1 MNSTKAN
8 SKRNPRRTAK
18 DRWEEEKLLT
28 SDKSQ
33 LIDLPLVKLLALPEA
48 WECLE
53 EDEKKEILDLL
64 PADTHPKPH
73 TPPDDPDV
81 KIPPLPESFVRYGE
95 HWRDAIRH
103 FQLDLQNGRYDPQWV
118 REAEEAVQQRAA
130 GKFDKFKEQEFE
142 EFWGQKQKM
151 DRTLTA
157 GQSSAVKLSTLIE
170 HGVVRKG
177 DIWKWSRSFSRP
189 KTLVEKEARIID
201 IDGHSLT
208 FAIPPGQ
215 RVFLKAAPA
224 PDETKATIVDKPESS
239 PKAPPISP
247 ISDCFMVEKDEALD
261 TKDEPEAPPSRKR
274 SAEPETEPPAKRPRG
289 RPHKQP
295 RATAKSKANIAVQII
310 NLEPEGEQSPTL
322 PNGQGY
328 DEPAPE
334 LQNGNQ
340 EPADEMMTD
349 LNSAQNANHEELP
362 SPSTINGESD
372 EIIVPNITLPTGL
385 TLKMLEV
392 DGRVKPTN
400 GNAWKEIR
408 CFRDNQDM
416 GTLWE
421 VRQAWYVK
429 TQIR

>member
-1 MNSTKAN
+1 MDSTNAKP
-8 SKRNPRRTAK
+8 KRTIPRRAAK

-33 LIDLPLVKLLALPEA
+33 LIDIPLVKLLALPEA
-48 WECLE
+48 WDCLE
-53 EDEKKEILDLL
+53 ESEKREILDLL
-64 PADTHPKPH
+64 PADTHPNPH
-73 TPPDDPDV
+73 PPADEPDA

-151 DRTLTA
+151 DRTLIA

-170 HGVVRKG
+170 HGVIRKG
-177 DIWKWSRSFSRP
+177 DIWKWSRSYARP
-189 KTLVEKEARIID
+189 KTLVEKEARIIE
-201 IDGHSLT
+201 INGHALT
-208 FAIPPGQ
+208 FVIPAGQ

-224 PDETKATIVDKPESS
+224 PDVKESAVAEKPETLLETPPSSPLSEPPSSDWEDPFEKVDKSQALTSS
-239 PKAPPISP
+239 
-247 ISDCFMVEKDEALD
+247 
-261 TKDEPEAPPSRKR
+261 KR
-274 SAEPETEPPAKRPRG
+274 SAEPETHSPTKRPRG
-289 RPHKQP
+289 HPRKQP
-295 RATAKSKANIAVQII
+295 HGPTENKDYIAVEITR
-310 NLEPEGEQSPTL
+310 LDSDAEESPAI
-322 PNGQGY
+322 PNGEGLV
-328 DEPAPE
+328 EPSTE
-334 LQNGNQ
+334 LQNGNSQ
-340 EPADEMMTD
+340 PSDAVMADANPA
-349 LNSAQNANHEELP
+349 AIAYEEEFP
-362 SPSTINGESD
+362 PPSTRNEEPD
-372 EIIVPNITLPTGL
+372 EIIVPDITLPTGI

-429 TQIR
+429 NH